1 MSKHQIYDEDS
12 LFSRRKLLKV
22 GLAGV
27 SIAGTAAVGRKL
39 LLSKANT
46 SVKIPLLPED
56 LPNLGNNI
64 NPMAICREFDYGTV
78 KQENGR
84 LVREF
89 QITAN
94 ITHLQLNSL
103 IEFPAWTYNSRVPG
117 PTLRAIEGDWV
128 RVIFSNQAGHPHT
141 MHFHGI
147 HSAEMDGVKPPVS
160 NNKSFI
166 YEFEA
171 LPYGLHLYH
180 CHIPPVTEH
189 ISKGLHG
196 MFIID
201 PKQGRP
207 PADEIVMVMGGY
219 DIQET
224 KESLLGLE
232 PGTLDDN
239 EHTKIYAFNG
249 IPDYLA
255 RHPLPIYQNQLVRI
269 YLLNTIEFVPS
280 VTFHI
285 HANFFEVYPTGMT
298 LRPTQKT
305 DVITMGMAERHILE
319 FTYSLPGQ
327 YMFHPHQDDIAEAG
341 CMGRFTILQE

>member
-1 MSKHQIYDEDS
+1 MSKHQTHDEDS

-27 SIAGTAAVGRKL
+27 SVTGTAVVGRQFL
-39 LLSKANT
+39 RSKANT
-46 SVKIPLLPED
+46 SVKIPSFPGD
-56 LPNLGNNI
+56 LPRLGNNMS
-64 NPMAICREFDYGTV
+64 PMAMCREFDCGTV

-94 ITHLQLNSL
+94 ITNLQLNPL
-103 IEFPAWTYNSRVPG
+103 IDFPAWTYNGRVPG
-117 PTLRAIEGDWV
+117 PTLRATEGDWI
-128 RVIFSNQAGHPHT
+128 RVIFSNQAGHSHT

-147 HSAEMDGVKPPVS
+147 HSAEMDGVKPVR
-160 NNKSFI
+160 NNQSFI

-171 LPYGLHLYH
+171 QPYGLHLYH
-180 CHIPPVTEH
+180 CHISPVTEH
-189 ISKGLHG
+189 ISKGLYG

-219 DIQET
+219 DIQEI
-224 KESLLGLE
+224 KERLLGLK
-232 PGTLDDN
+232 PGTLDNDD
-239 EHTKIYAFNG
+239 HTKIYAFNG

-255 RHPLPIYQNQLVRI
+255 QHPLPIYQNQLVRV
-269 YLLNTIEFVPS
+269 YLLNTIEFVSS

-298 LRPTQKT
+298 LRPAQKT

-327 YMFHPHQDDIAEAG
+327 YMFHPHQDEIAEAG
-341 CMGRFTILQE
+341 CMGRFDVLSA